1 MSRPRMPIGAW
12 GSIAVRPLDG
22 GFQARC
28 YVRDGDGITR
38 RIGRTG
44 RTKTMARNALLEALT
59 VRRRAAVADAE
70 MDADTLLMVV
80 VDRWLQQSSDSDRHA
95 EQTQIRYAELRD
107 SHLQPRL
114 AGVSLREATVTRLD
128 AVLQGVVADSG
139 PGTARLCRS
148 ILSGAMSLA
157 VRHGAVPANPVRSVG
172 EIRSTK
178 APTRAM
184 TIDQVHLL
192 RAGALAWE
200 HGRAFRGIP
209 AKRAGGPP
217 RGDIVDVVDV
227 LVGTGA
233 RIGEILALRWPDI
246 DLGARA
252 EQCTICR
259 RHPDDLAEH
268 ARAHRQPIDDV
279 FPIQPQ
285 LTISGTVIR
294 GSAGLVRQPRGKT
307 ETSHRTLLLPPF
319 TVATLLARQV
329 QTVIAA
335 EDDLV
340 FPSTTGGLRDPANV
354 RKPWRAIT
362 RGVGLDWVTPKTCR
376 ATVATTI
383 VELEAAAGQLGHAT
397 TTVTAR
403 HYRARSMHGPDVRDV
418 LEAFADVPA
427 EPVVE

>member
-1 MSRPRMPIGAW
+1 M
-12 GSIAVRPLDG
+12 
-22 GFQARC
+22 
-28 YVRDGDGITR
+28 
-38 RIGRTG
+38 
-44 RTKTMARNALLEALT
+44 
-59 VRRRAAVADAE
+59 
-70 MDADTLLMVV
+70 
-80 VDRWLQQSSDSDRHA
+80 
-95 EQTQIRYAELRD
+95 
-107 SHLQPRL
+107 
-114 AGVSLREATVTRLD
+114 
-128 AVLQGVVADSG
+128 
-139 PGTARLCRS
+139 
-148 ILSGAMSLA
+148 
-157 VRHGAVPANPVRSVG
+157 
-172 EIRSTK
+172 
-178 APTRAM
+178 
-184 TIDQVHLL
+184 
-192 RAGALAWE
+192 
-200 HGRAFRGIP
+200 
-209 AKRAGGPP
+209 
-217 RGDIVDVVDV
+217 
-227 LVGTGA
+227 
-233 RIGEILALRWPDI
+233 
-246 DLGARA
+246 
-252 EQCTICR
+252 
-259 RHPDDLAEH
+259 
-268 ARAHRQPIDDV
+268 